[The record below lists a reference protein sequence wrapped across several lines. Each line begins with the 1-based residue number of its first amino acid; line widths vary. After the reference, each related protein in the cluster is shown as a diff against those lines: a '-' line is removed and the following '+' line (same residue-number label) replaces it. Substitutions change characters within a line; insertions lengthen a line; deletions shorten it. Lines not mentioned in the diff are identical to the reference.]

1 MNSGRDSGR
10 KFHRLADSRFRNLYL
25 YLAFAVSIMTVVSNG
40 IISNRFGNSV
50 LPLPFGDYSIPASSV
65 SGVVQAVSAT
75 ACILMVI
82 IDYKTGVKLAVFT
95 FLFSIFGITRGI
107 IATGSMASIPGLANC
122 IIFIFVTFLIGYQL
136 EASDRFALTDSS
148 TRLPNRYGFE
158 RVLNSR
164 LSAIGRGYVAYLHV
178 GGFHDLNANLGRK
191 YGNIILKETAARISA
206 IIGERG
212 DVFKIE
218 GAEFAIILS
227 EECNYE
233 SVLGQVIDAV
243 EAPIEVDKD
252 GISVKCF
259 VTANVGVADFYDR
272 HLSTDEVMMCTDVA
286 MNYAVNH
293 DESKIC
299 TYNDALKAKVARTT
313 EIEKM
318 IKEALEKEYFYLQ
331 YQPQFILDGKKL
343 RGFEAL
349 VRLRMPDGS
358 VVSPGEFIP
367 IAEKTDLILE
377 IDRYVRH
384 RAMTEFK
391 EICSRS
397 GDSLVVS
404 VNVSAKEISN
414 LGFSDEV
421 LDMVREIGFPA
432 ECLEIEITE
441 YSLVQS
447 MENTII
453 NIQDLREHGVKIAV
467 DDFGTGYT
475 SLSQLLN
482 LPVSLLKID
491 KSLIDNIEDS
501 EINRDFVKTVIYMG
515 HLMNCE
521 VISEGVEK
529 ESQLRLL
536 NQFDCDFIQG
546 FVWSRPLDYDAAVEL
561 CDQSI

>member
-1 MNSGRDSGR
+1 MGGGKDSGR

-25 YLAFAVSIMTVVSNG
+25 YLAFAVSIITVISNG
-40 IISNRFGNSV
+40 FISNRFGNSV
-50 LPLPFGDYSIPASSV
+50 LNLPFGDYSIPASSI
-65 SGVVQAVSAT
+65 SGVVQAVCAT

-82 IDYKTGVKLAVFT
+82 IDYKTGFKLGLFT

-107 IATGSMASIPGLANC
+107 IATGSMASLPGAANC
-122 IIFIFVTFLIGYQL
+122 VIFIFVTFLISNQL
-136 EASDRFALTDSS
+136 AASDKFALTDSS
-148 TRLPNRYGFE
+148 TGLPNRYGFE
-158 RVLNSR
+158 RALTNR
-164 LSAIGRGYVAYLHV
+164 LSAIGGGYVAYLHV

-191 YGNIILKETAARISA
+191 YGNIILAETAGRISDV
-206 IIGERG
+206 IGERG
-212 DVFKIE
+212 DVYKIE

-227 EECNYE
+227 ETADYE
-233 SVLGQVIDAV
+233 AILSQTIDAV
-243 EAPIEVDKD
+243 EAPIEVDRN
-252 GISVKCF
+252 GIKVNCF

-272 HLSTDEVMMCTDVA
+272 HLSTEEVMMCTDVA

-293 DESKIC
+293 DEAKIC

-313 EIEKM
+313 EVEKL
-318 IKEALEKEYFYLQ
+318 IKDALEKEYFYLQ
-331 YQPQFILDGKKL
+331 YQPQYVLDGKKL
-343 RGFEAL
+343 RGFESL

-377 IDRYVRH
+377 IDRYVRR

-391 EICSRS
+391 EICLKT

-404 VNVSAKEISN
+404 VNVSAKEMSSP
-414 LGFSDEV
+414 GFADEV
-421 LDMVREIGFPA
+421 MEMVRETGFPA

-441 YSLVQS
+441 YSLVRS
-447 MENTII
+447 VENTIA
-453 NIQDLREHGVKIAV
+453 NIQYLREYGVKIAV

-482 LPVSLLKID
+482 LPVTLLKID
-491 KSLIDNIEDS
+491 KSLIDNIEES

-515 HLMNCE
+515 HLMDCE

-546 FVWSRPLDYDAAVEL
+546 FVWSRPLDHEAAMEL
-561 CDQSI
+561 CK

>member
-1 MNSGRDSGR
+1 MSGGKDSDR
-10 KFHRLADSRFRNLYL
+10 RFHRLADSRFRNLYL
-25 YLAFAVSIMTVVSNG
+25 YLAFAVSIIAVISNG
-40 IISNRFGNSV
+40 FISNRFGNSV
-50 LPLPFGDYSIPASSV
+50 LNLPFGDYSIPTSSI

-82 IDYKTGVKLAVFT
+82 IDYKTGFKLGLFT
-95 FLFSIFGITRGI
+95 FLFSIFGIARGI
-107 IATGSMASIPGLANC
+107 IATGSMASLPGAANC
-122 IIFIFVTFLIGYQL
+122 VIFIFVTFLISNQL
-136 EASDRFALTDSS
+136 AASDKFALTDSS
-148 TRLPNRYGFE
+148 TGLPNRYGFE
-158 RVLNSR
+158 RALTNR
-164 LSAIGRGYVAYLHV
+164 LSAIGGGYVAYLHV

-191 YGNIILKETAARISA
+191 YGNIILAETAGRISDV
-206 IIGERG
+206 IGERG
-212 DVFKIE
+212 DVYKIE

-227 EECNYE
+227 ETADYE
-233 SVLGQVIDAV
+233 AILSQTIDAV
-243 EAPIEVDKD
+243 EAPIEVDRN
-252 GISVKCF
+252 GIKVNCF
-259 VTANVGVADFYDR
+259 VTANFGVADFYDR
-272 HLSTDEVMMCTDVA
+272 HLSTEEVMMCTDVA

-293 DESKIC
+293 DEVKIC

-313 EIEKM
+313 EVEKLV
-318 IKEALEKEYFYLQ
+318 KDALEKEYFYLQ
-331 YQPQFILDGKKL
+331 YQPQFVLDGKKL

-377 IDRYVRH
+377 IDRYVRR

-391 EICSRS
+391 EICLKT

-404 VNVSAKEISN
+404 VNVSAKEMSSP
-414 LGFSDEV
+414 GFADEV
-421 LDMVREIGFPA
+421 MEMVREIGFPA

-441 YSLVQS
+441 YSLVKS
-447 MENTII
+447 VENTIA
-453 NIQDLREHGVKIAV
+453 NIQYLREYGVKIAV

-482 LPVSLLKID
+482 LPVTLLKID
-491 KSLIDNIEDS
+491 KSLIDNIEES

-515 HLMNCE
+515 HLMDCE

-536 NQFDCDFIQG
+536 NQYDCDFIQG
-546 FVWSRPLDYDAAVEL
+546 FVWSKPLDYDAAADL
-561 CDQSI
+561 CR

>member
-1 MNSGRDSGR
+1 MSGGKDSDR
-10 KFHRLADSRFRNLYL
+10 RFHRLADSRFRNLYL
-25 YLAFAVSIMTVVSNG
+25 YLAFAVSIIAVISNG
-40 IISNRFGNSV
+40 FISNRFGNSV
-50 LPLPFGDYSIPASSV
+50 LNLPFGDYSIPTSSI

-82 IDYKTGVKLAVFT
+82 IDYKTGFKLGLFT
-95 FLFSIFGITRGI
+95 FLFSIFGIARGI
-107 IATGSMASIPGLANC
+107 IATGSMASLPGAANC
-122 IIFIFVTFLIGYQL
+122 VIFIFVTFLISNQL
-136 EASDRFALTDSS
+136 AASDKFALTDSS
-148 TRLPNRYGFE
+148 TGLPNRYGFE
-158 RVLNSR
+158 RALTNR
-164 LSAIGRGYVAYLHV
+164 LSAIGGGYVAYLHV

-191 YGNIILKETAARISA
+191 YGNIILAETAGRISDV
-206 IIGERG
+206 IGERG
-212 DVFKIE
+212 DVYKIE

-227 EECNYE
+227 ETADYE
-233 SVLGQVIDAV
+233 AILSQTIDAV
-243 EAPIEVDKD
+243 EAPIEVDRN
-252 GISVKCF
+252 GIKVNCF
-259 VTANVGVADFYDR
+259 VTANFGVADFYDR
-272 HLSTDEVMMCTDVA
+272 HLSTEEVMMCTDVA

-293 DESKIC
+293 DEVKIC

-313 EIEKM
+313 EVEKLV
-318 IKEALEKEYFYLQ
+318 KDALEKEYFYLQ
-331 YQPQFILDGKKL
+331 YQPQYVLDGKKL

-391 EICSRS
+391 EICLKT

-404 VNVSAKEISN
+404 VNVSAKEMSSP
-414 LGFSDEV
+414 GFADEV
-421 LDMVREIGFPA
+421 MEMVRETGFPA

-441 YSLVQS
+441 YSLVKS
-447 MENTII
+447 VENTIA
-453 NIQDLREHGVKIAV
+453 NIQYLREYGVKIAV

-482 LPVSLLKID
+482 LPVTLLKID
-491 KSLIDNIEDS
+491 KSLIDNIEES

-515 HLMNCE
+515 HLMDCE

-536 NQFDCDFIQG
+536 NQYDCDFIQG
-546 FVWSRPLDYDAAVEL
+546 FVWSKPLDYDAAADL
-561 CDQSI
+561 CR

>member
-1 MNSGRDSGR
+1 MSGGKDSDR
-10 KFHRLADSRFRNLYL
+10 RFHRLADSRFRNLYL
-25 YLAFAVSIMTVVSNG
+25 YLAFAVSILTVIGNG
-40 IISNRFGNSV
+40 FISNLFGNSV
-50 LPLPFGDYSIPASSV
+50 LNLPFGEYSIPASSI

-82 IDYKTGVKLAVFT
+82 IDYKTGFKLGIFT
-95 FLFSIFGITRGI
+95 FLFSIFGIARGI
-107 IATGSMASIPGLANC
+107 IATGSMASLPGAANC
-122 IIFIFVTFLIGYQL
+122 VIFIFVTLLISNQL
-136 EASDRFALTDSS
+136 AASDRFALTDSS
-148 TRLPNRYGFE
+148 TGLPNRYGFE
-158 RVLNSR
+158 RALTNR
-164 LSAIGRGYVAYLHV
+164 LSAIGGGYVAYLHV

-191 YGNIILKETAARISA
+191 YGNIILAETAERIEDV
-206 IIGERG
+206 IGEQG
-212 DVFKIE
+212 DVYKIE

-227 EECNYE
+227 ETANYE
-233 SVLGQVIDAV
+233 SILEQTVDAV
-243 EAPIEVDKD
+243 EAPIEVDRN
-252 GISVKCF
+252 GIKVNCF
-259 VTANVGVADFYDR
+259 VTANVGVSDIYDR
-272 HLSTDEVMMCTDVA
+272 HLSTEEVMMCTDVA

-293 DESKIC
+293 EETKIC

-313 EIEKM
+313 EVEKL
-318 IKEALEKEYFYLQ
+318 IKEALEKEYFYVQ
-331 YQPQFILDGKKL
+331 YQPQYVLDGKKL

-358 VVSPGEFIP
+358 IVSPGEFIP

-377 IDRYVRH
+377 IDRYVRR
-384 RAMTEFK
+384 RAMNEFK
-391 EICSRS
+391 EICEKT

-404 VNVSAKEISN
+404 VNVSAKEVSSP
-414 LGFSDEV
+414 GFADEV
-421 LDMVREIGFPA
+421 MGVVREVGFPA

-441 YSLVQS
+441 YSLIKSV
-447 MENTII
+447 ENTIA
-453 NIQDLREHGVKIAV
+453 NIQDLREYGVKIAV

-482 LPVSLLKID
+482 LPVTLLKID

-536 NQFDCDFIQG
+536 NQYDCDFIQG
-546 FVWSRPLDYDAAVEL
+546 FVWSKPLDYDAAADV
-561 CDQSI
+561 CR

>member
-1 MNSGRDSGR
+1 MGGGKDSGR
-10 KFHRLADSRFRNLYL
+10 KFHRLADSKYRNLYL
-25 YLAFAVSIMTVVSNG
+25 YLAFAVSIITVICNG
-40 IISNRFGNSV
+40 FISNRYGNSV
-50 LPLPFGDYSIPASSV
+50 LNLPFGDYSIPASSV
-65 SGVVQAVSAT
+65 SGVVQAFCAT

-82 IDYKTGVKLAVFT
+82 IDYKTGFKLGLFT

-107 IATGSMASIPGLANC
+107 IATGSMASLPGAANC
-122 IIFIFVTFLIGYQL
+122 IIFIFVTLLISNQL
-136 EASDRFALTDSS
+136 AASDRFALTDSS
-148 TRLPNRYGFE
+148 TGLPNRYGFE
-158 RVLNSR
+158 RALTNR
-164 LSAIGRGYVAYLHV
+164 LSAIGGGYVAYLHV

-191 YGNIILKETAARISA
+191 YGNIILAETADRIENVS
-206 IIGERG
+206 GEQG
-212 DVFKIE
+212 DVYKIE

-227 EECNYE
+227 ETSNYE
-233 SVLGQVIDAV
+233 AILSQTIEAV
-243 EAPIEVDKD
+243 EAPIEVDRN
-252 GISVKCF
+252 GIKVNCF
-259 VTANVGVADFYDR
+259 VTANVGVADIYDR
-272 HLSTDEVMMCTDVA
+272 HLSTEEVMMCTDVA

-293 DESKIC
+293 EEAKIC

-313 EIEKM
+313 EVEKL
-318 IKEALEKEYFYLQ
+318 IKEALEKEYFYVQ
-331 YQPQFILDGKKL
+331 YQPQYVLDGKKL
-343 RGFEAL
+343 RGFESL

-358 VVSPGEFIP
+358 IVSPGEFIP

-377 IDRYVRH
+377 LDKYVRH
-384 RAMTEFK
+384 RAMNEFK
-391 EICSRS
+391 DICTKT

-404 VNVSAKEISN
+404 VNVSAKEMSSP
-414 LGFSDEV
+414 GFADEV
-421 LDMVREIGFPA
+421 MGMVREVGFPA

-441 YSLVQS
+441 YSLVKS
-447 MENTII
+447 VENTIA
-453 NIQDLREHGVKIAV
+453 NIQELREYGVKIAV

-482 LPVSLLKID
+482 LPVTLLKID

-546 FVWSRPLDYDAAVEL
+546 FVWSKPLDHDVAVEL
-561 CDQSI
+561 CR

>member
-1 MNSGRDSGR
+1 MSGGKDSDR
-10 KFHRLADSRFRNLYL
+10 RFHRLADSRFRNLYL
-25 YLAFAVSIMTVVSNG
+25 YLAFAVGIIAVISNG
-40 IISNRFGNSV
+40 FISNRFGNSV
-50 LPLPFGDYSIPASSV
+50 LNLPFGDYSIPTSSV

-82 IDYKTGVKLAVFT
+82 IDYKTGFKLALFT
-95 FLFSIFGITRGI
+95 FLFSIFGIARGI
-107 IATGSMASIPGLANC
+107 IATGSMASLPGAANC
-122 IIFIFVTFLIGYQL
+122 VIFIFVTFLISNQL
-136 EASDRFALTDSS
+136 AASDKFALTDSS
-148 TRLPNRYGFE
+148 TGLPNRYGFE
-158 RVLNSR
+158 RALTNR
-164 LSAIGRGYVAYLHV
+164 LSAIGGGYVAYLHV

-191 YGNIILKETAARISA
+191 YGNIILAETAGRISDV
-206 IIGERG
+206 IGERG
-212 DVFKIE
+212 DVYKIE

-227 EECNYE
+227 ETADYE
-233 SVLGQVIDAV
+233 AILSQTIDAV
-243 EAPIEVDKD
+243 EAPIEVDRN
-252 GISVKCF
+252 GIKVNCF
-259 VTANVGVADFYDR
+259 VTANFGVADFYDR
-272 HLSTDEVMMCTDVA
+272 HLSTEEVMMCTDVA

-293 DESKIC
+293 DEVKIC

-313 EIEKM
+313 EVEKLV
-318 IKEALEKEYFYLQ
+318 KDALEKEYFYLQ
-331 YQPQFILDGKKL
+331 YQPQYVLDGKKL

-377 IDRYVRH
+377 IDRYVRR

-391 EICSRS
+391 DICLKT

-404 VNVSAKEISN
+404 VNVSAKEMSSP
-414 LGFSDEV
+414 GFADEV
-421 LDMVREIGFPA
+421 MEMVRETGFPA

-441 YSLVQS
+441 YSLVKS
-447 MENTII
+447 VENTIA
-453 NIQDLREHGVKIAV
+453 NIQYLREYGVKIAV

-482 LPVSLLKID
+482 LPVTLLKID
-491 KSLIDNIEDS
+491 KSLIDNIEES

-515 HLMNCE
+515 HLMDCE

-536 NQFDCDFIQG
+536 NQYDCDFIQG
-546 FVWSRPLDYDAAVEL
+546 FVWSKPLDYDAAADL
-561 CDQSI
+561 CR